1 MCVIVD
7 ANLASRVFQE
17 PAEADFAPVLN
28 WILERGGELVF
39 GGHLATELARIEKT
53 RRYLLALLRAGRA
66 RRVSD
71 ASIVAEAAEV
81 AATGRC
87 QSNDQHVLALARAS
101 GARTLC
107 TQDKAL
113 QQDFRDPRLISA
125 PRGSIYQRKEHAAL
139 LRHTTSCGRL
149 ARQRRR

>member
-17 PAEADFAPVLN
+17 TAEADFAPVLS
-28 WILERGGELVF
+28 WLERDGELVF
-39 GGHLATELARIEKT
+39 GGHLARELSRMERP
-53 RRYLLALLRAGRA
+53 RRFLRALLQAGRA

-71 ASIVAEAAEV
+71 ESIAAEETV
-81 AATGRC
+81 VEATGHCR
-87 QSNDQHVLALARAS
+87 SNDKHVLALARVS

-107 TQDKAL
+107 THDRDL
-113 QQDFRDPRLISA
+113 QRDFRDPELISG
-125 PRGSIYQRKEHAAL
+125 PRGSVYQRKEHAAL